1 MSRGFSNYFPRPSYQ
16 EKAVNSYFAEHDPGY
31 PYYTFNGVDFH
42 DPASNIGAN
51 GGLYNRAG
59 RGFPDVSSNG
69 AHVDVVFY
77 GEVGWQAGTSCAA
90 PTLASIFTLINEKRT
105 QAGKGPIGF
114 VNPVLYEHPEVRP
127 VEAGPFIRF
136 VDIVLCSIQGTQWMF
151 VDILNGANGAIG
163 FQRHPERNQS
173 RLLHSWLRSSKR
185 VGSIYRLGNSQL
197 PQAARHI
204 HGLAVGL

>member
-1 MSRGFSNYFPRPSYQ
+1 M
-16 EKAVNSYFAEHDPGY
+16 NSYFAEHDPGY

-51 GGLYNRAG
+51 GGIYNRAG

-77 GEVGWQAGTSCAA
+77 GAVGWQAGTSCAA
-90 PTLASIFTLINEKRT
+90 PTLGSIFTLINEKRT

-114 VNPVLYEHPEVRP
+114 VNPVLYEHPEVC
-127 VEAGPFIRF
+127 F
-136 VDIVLCSIQGTQWMF
+136 VGLLPSCALQTLVFFQDRAHNECLRDVLSTT
-151 VDILNGANGAIG
+151 NETIG

-173 RLLHSWLRSSKR
+173 GLLHSRLRSR
-185 VGSIYRLGNSQL
+185 RGLGPIYRPGNSQL
-197 PQAARHI
+197 PQAP
-204 HGLAVGL
+204 